1 MLWKKGRRSDN
12 VVDAR
17 GDDMGGGGGMRFGGG
32 KGLSLGAILLIVG
45 IGWITGQDPL
55 QILGQLTGQ
64 MTEQSAPT
72 SQTRQAPPAND
83 EQAEFV
89 RSILGDTED
98 TWGAIFQQAGRQ
110 YKDPTLVLF
119 SNRVGSLYC
128 RPACWKI
135 APQVSSVSPRIERTN
150 SACSSLAGGA

>member
-1 MLWKKGRRSDN
+1 MLWRKGRRSDN

-17 GDDMGGGGGMRFGGG
+17 GDDVGSGGGMRFGGG
-32 KGLSLGAILLIVG
+32 KGLSLTAILLIVG

-64 MTEQSAPT
+64 MGQQSAPAT
-72 SQTRQAPPAND
+72 NQSRKAPPVND
-83 EQAEFV
+83 ESAEFV

-119 SNRVGSLYC
+119 SNLSL
-128 RPACWKI
+128 I
-135 APQVSSVSPRIERTN
+135 HI
-150 SACSSLAGGA
+150 